1 LAEENKVLRRRNQKT
16 GDELLLSNTLKD
28 VDEFFEKERQFLV
41 EYHSNLKDCTIKA
54 DRYTMLKAVF
64 TLAKVSAIM
73 LMTVIIVLALATFGS
88 ANAIRNYPISVT
100 PPKVDK
106 ASTVACRCRRR
117 FRLQTLPCK

>member
-64 TLAKVSAIM
+64 TLAT
-73 LMTVIIVLALATFGS
+73 LGS
-88 ANAIRNYPISVT
+88 AMQIEMILSLA

-106 ASTVACRCRRR
+106 ASTVVACRCRRR
-117 FRLQTLPCK
+117 FRLQTLPM